1 MIYRISGI
9 RFPNPE
15 SLHKKD
21 TLAEESRVGDI
32 FETDSVTYTL
42 TGLNPENSKLYI
54 TQCNSQVKN
63 HKDQDLRWS
72 NDMVNCLI
80 EQSEKEQERYMTGTM
95 ILHTNSFYKLKIPR
109 GENNLNVYYKN
120 ILNKLSFAG
129 IKFDSDEYEK
139 NKFKKNTE
147 EKYKYVFIN
156 TFIKSDNCVFTFVD
170 EEMYNCSTMHYEIE
184 GILIHRNPYSIV
196 ILEKTGTKKSIENGE
211 ANMAK
216 VKNKVIDFI
225 DGDKT
230 ITSINTKRLN
240 AVYIQGKLIKF
251 VFNKQTI
258 SSAEFNSNTEVEKVK
273 RNFMKEWRGIE

>member
-32 FETDSVTYTL
+32 FITDSVSYTL

-54 TQCNSQVKN
+54 THCDSQVKN

-80 EQSEKEQERYMTGTM
+80 EQYKKEQTMTGTM
-95 ILHTNSFYKLKIPR
+95 VLHTDSHYKLKIPR
-109 GENNLNVYYKN
+109 GENNLNIYYKN
-120 ILNKLSFAG
+120 ILNKLSLAG
-129 IKFDSDEYEK
+129 IKFESDEYEK
-139 NKFKKNTE
+139 NKFKKNVE

-156 TFIKSDNCVFTFVD
+156 TFIKSDNCIFTFVD
-170 EEMYNCSTMHYEIE
+170 EETYNCSTIHQETE
-184 GILIHRNPYSIV
+184 GILIHRNPYSIA